1 MLKMIIVDDEKIIR
15 ETIHSIIDWNAL
27 GIEVVAV
34 CKDGIEAFDAI
45 LDEYPDIVMTDIKM
59 PGISG
64 LELIAKVQEAE
75 LAIEFVILSG
85 YGEFEF
91 AQTAMKYGVKHYLL
105 KPSNEEEIIQVM
117 QACTVTC
124 QEKIAT
130 RVESLME
137 ELFETES
144 GAEKNAQR
152 RFFTQLSNQSDV
164 SMAKTQMVKM
174 LMEAAKRE
182 SYALNKVQMTEDI
195 MAINECEDM
204 EELLPCAEKL
214 MTRIFSAAPQH
225 KYIDCVEKALEYVEE
240 HLSDSNLSL
249 KWISENVLFMN
260 ADYVS
265 RQFVRQT
272 GSKFSTFLTTL
283 RIQQAKKLL
292 LEENPESPYEV
303 AEKVGF
309 GNNPQYFSQIF
320 KKYTQMSPSAW
331 LKMMTE
337 G

>member
-15 ETIHSIIDWNAL
+15 ETIYSIIDWTAL
-27 GIEVVAV
+27 GIEVVGV

-45 LDEYPDIVMTDIKM
+45 VDEYPDIVMTDIKM

-105 KPSNEEEIIQVM
+105 KPTNEKEIIQVM

-124 QEKIAT
+124 QEKMAA
-130 RVESLME
+130 RVDSLME
-137 ELFETES
+137 ELFTTEER
-144 GAEKNAQR
+144 AEKKTQR
-152 RFFTQLSNQSDV
+152 KFFTQLSNQSDV
-164 SMAKTQMVKM
+164 SRAKTQMIKM
-174 LMEAAKRE
+174 LMEAAKKDI
-182 SYALNKVQMTEDI
+182 YALNKVQMTEDI
-195 MAINECEDM
+195 VEIDACEDM
-204 EELLPCAEKL
+204 DALVPCAEKI

-225 KYIDCVEKALEYVEE
+225 KYIDCVEKVLEYVEE

-265 RQFVRQT
+265 KQFVRQT
-272 GSKFSTFLTTL
+272 GSKFSSFLMEL

-292 LEENPESPYEV
+292 LDKNLDSPYEV

-320 KKYTQMSPSAW
+320 KKYTKMSPSAYI
-331 LKMMTE
+331 KMMTE